1 MTEFKPKEE
10 QATSQ
15 QEYTYDGKKK
25 RKRFNEDYVEEA

>member
-10 QATSQ
+10 QPPSQ
-15 QEYTYDGKKK
+15 AYTYDGKKK